1 MLKAIHAQ
9 NGKGGLR
16 PVGKWKFLIL
26 VILVLFLALGAPTI
40 CTAGDEPA
48 EVRPRIGLALGGG
61 SALGFSHLGVLLWL
75 EEHHIPVDYVSG
87 TSMGG
92 LIGGCYAMGM
102 SPQEIVDLVTEINW
116 GTLFDPN
123 IPYDSLNFRRKDD
136 RRRYP
141 VSAEVGLDL
150 VGVKLPPGIFS
161 YQVDLLL
168 SRLTLP
174 YSTVRRFEELPIPFS
189 CVGTDIDR
197 AEAVVME
204 DGSLVEALRATMAI
218 PGVFTPVLREG
229 RLLVDG
235 GLLNNVPADVVRKQ
249 GLDQVIAVELTPVSP
264 RDRTGLGVLMRVIN
278 SVVTAGS
285 RRTREWADVLIS
297 PAVEDLSTTD
307 WEKIREFI
315 DRGYQAAEEQREKLE
330 ALAVDDE
337 TWAAYLAQREAKRRT
352 VPVPDDIYIQG
363 LDQVTESAVKME
375 LEPILNQP
383 VDVMALEAKLLEL
396 LGTGLYE
403 SFRYEC
409 RQEEKRTVLV
419 VTAVP
424 KTHGRAWL
432 NFGLALDAELLH
444 GQEAS
449 FAVQNRATF
458 FNLLQTGAEGRLD
471 LRVGTEPA
479 VAGEWYLPFPDTSF
493 FIAPVVFAG
502 QKNLSIYRDET
513 RLSTY
518 RILHGGIGIDLGYT
532 FNRRG
537 EVRCGYS
544 VAEQKTVRRV
554 GSPNGLEGNGIVSKA
569 QLTMEF
575 DWLDHAFLPQTGGRF
590 RLANTWFLEAPGA
603 EEAFGQSEGEY
614 FSVVPLADRNLVFTR
629 VASGVTWR
637 GDAPLIQEFRL
648 GGSLRLSAYQAGMWH
663 GDNYI
668 LGSIGY
674 LRRLTA
680 TSFYGQD
687 FYLGFWWEEGGPF
700 SRWSDR
706 QTESVIS
713 IGLLGF
719 TLLGPVKCHLSLRE
733 GADPYLYLGVGRIF

>member
-1 MLKAIHAQ
+1 M
-9 NGKGGLR
+9 GKGDLR

-40 CTAGDEPA
+40 CTAGDESVD
-48 EVRPRIGLALGGG
+48 VRPRIGLALGGG

-116 GTLFDPN
+116 ATLFDPN
-123 IPYDSLNFRRKDD
+123 IPYDSLSFRRKDD
-136 RRRYP
+136 RRQYP

-150 VGVKLPPGIFS
+150 FGGGVKLPPGIFS

-189 CVGTDIDR
+189 CIGADIDR

-235 GLLNNVPADVVRKQ
+235 GLLNNVPADVVREQ
-249 GLDQVIAVELTPVSP
+249 GLDQVIAVELTSATPQ
-264 RDRTGLGVLMRVIN
+264 DRTGLGVLMRVIN

-297 PAVEDLSTTD
+297 PAVEDLGLTD
-307 WEKIREFI
+307 WGKVREFI
-315 DRGYQAAEEQREKLE
+315 DRGYQAAEEQRAKLE
-330 ALAVDDE
+330 VLAVDDG
-337 TWAAYLAQREAKRRT
+337 TWAAYLAQREAKRRAI
-352 VPVPDDIYIQG
+352 PVPDDIRLQG
-363 LDQVTESAVKME
+363 LDQVTESAVRIE
-375 LEPILNQP
+375 LETILNQP

-409 RQEEKRTVLV
+409 RQEEERTVLV

-432 NFGLALDAELLH
+432 NFGLALDAELLN

-449 FAVQNRATF
+449 FAVKSRATF
-458 FNLLQTGAEGRLD
+458 FDLLQPGAEGRLD
-471 LRVGTEPA
+471 LRVGTEPT
-479 VAGEWYLPFPDTSF
+479 VVGEWYLPLLNTSF
-493 FIAPVVFAG
+493 FIAPVIFAD
-502 QKNLSIYRDET
+502 QKNLSIYRDEA

-518 RILHGGIGIDLGYT
+518 RMLQGGIGFDLGYNI
-532 FNRRG
+532 NRWG
-537 EVRCGYS
+537 EVRCGYR
-544 VAEQKTVRRV
+544 VAEQKAALRV
-554 GSPNGLEGNGIVSKA
+554 GSPNGLEGDGTVSRV
-569 QLTMEF
+569 QLNLEF

-590 RLANTWFLEAPGA
+590 RLTNTWFFEAPGA
-603 EEAFGQSEGEY
+603 EEPFGQSEGEY
-614 FSVVPLADRNLVFTR
+614 FFIIPLADRNSVFTR
-629 VASGVTWR
+629 VASGVTWQ

-648 GGSLRLSAYQAGMWH
+648 GGSFRLSAYQAGMWY

-687 FYLGFWWEEGGPF
+687 LYLGLWWEEGGAF
-700 SRWSDR
+700 SRRPDR
-706 QTESVIS
+706 QTDSVIS

-733 GADPYLYLGVGRIF
+733 DADPYLYLGVGHIF